1 MTKERTRLPGPQGA
15 SYRVKMNRRDQ
26 ILKKRG
32 HSRRLL
38 SVLLALV
45 MLLSL
50 LPTAVFA
57 ADPAPQTFKKVT
69 SAEELVTGQYVLVD
83 EKGFSPKEL
92 SGKWVT
98 TAAVT
103 VNGATATASEGIWTI
118 TVSADGVVLTD
129 ANNVSIAPSGGN
141 NNGIKSAATSGLL
154 LLLMAPLP
162 SRGKAPTP

>member
-1 MTKERTRLPGPQGA
+1 M
-15 SYRVKMNRRDQ
+15 
-26 ILKKRG
+26 KKRG

-92 SGKWVT
+92 SGNWVT

-103 VNGATATASEGIWTI
+103 S
-118 TVSADGVVLTD
+118 TVRQPQHPRAYG
-129 ANNVSIAPSGGN
+129 PS
-141 NNGIKSAATSGLL
+141 
-154 LLLMAPLP
+154 P
-162 SRGKAPTP
+162 

>member
-1 MTKERTRLPGPQGA
+1 M
-15 SYRVKMNRRDQ
+15 
-26 ILKKRG
+26 KKRG

-92 SGKWVT
+92 SGKWV
-98 TAAVT
+98 
-103 VNGATATASEGIWTI
+103 
-118 TVSADGVVLTD
+118 
-129 ANNVSIAPSGGN
+129 PQR
-141 NNGIKSAATSGLL
+141 
-154 LLLMAPLP
+154 P
-162 SRGKAPTP
+162 SRSTVPQPQHPRAYGPSP

>member
-1 MTKERTRLPGPQGA
+1 M
-15 SYRVKMNRRDQ
+15 
-26 ILKKRG
+26 KKRG

-92 SGKWVT
+92 SGNWVT

-103 VNGATATASEGIWTI
+103 VNGATATASECRWRCPHRCQQRIHRPFGRQQQWHYERQLQ
-118 TVSADGVVLTD
+118 VVCCFC
-129 ANNVSIAPSGGN
+129 
-141 NNGIKSAATSGLL
+141 
-154 LLLMAPLP
+154 
-162 SRGKAPTP
+162 